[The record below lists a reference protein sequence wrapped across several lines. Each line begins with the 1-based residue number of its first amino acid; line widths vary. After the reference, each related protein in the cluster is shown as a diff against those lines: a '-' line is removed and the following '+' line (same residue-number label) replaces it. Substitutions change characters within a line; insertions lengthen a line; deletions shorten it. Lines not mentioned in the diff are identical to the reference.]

1 MMSYRE
7 YVPSQP
13 LREYVDCYWHHI
25 AGQAAPAGELPVQ
38 RCLPLGTIEIILQ
51 VNDMMADILDNNR
64 QQWEKSFRIYLAGMF
79 TDTAYWRAAPGTLM
93 FGIRLKPESLMP
105 LFGIPPALL
114 LNSVV
119 DAEAVFGLSAAQ
131 LYGEMAGQFDTSHLV
146 AIAERHLLVRARQA
160 RNQRNYVAEACRLI
174 RDSGAHMTVEQLS
187 DAIYISKRQLER
199 SFKEAFG
206 ASPKTYQRI
215 IRFRNAYRYAR
226 NRQQEKIHWADVS
239 YESGYA
245 DQAHFIRDFKAF
257 TGHAPTAL
265 LSDRQSFFQTLEAV
279 LD

>member
-1 MMSYRE
+1 MSYRE

-13 LREYVDCYWHHI
+13 LKQYVDCYWHHI
-25 AGQAAPAGELPVQ
+25 SGEAAPAGELPIQ

-51 VNDMMADILDNNR
+51 VDGMMADIFDNTR

-79 TDTAYWRAAPGTLM
+79 TDTAFWRAQPGTLM
-93 FGIRLKPESLMP
+93 FGIRLKPESLLQ

-119 DAEAVFGLSAAQ
+119 DAEAALGLSAGQ
-131 LYGEMAGQFDTSHLV
+131 LYDEMAGIFDPGRLV
-146 AIAERHLLVRARQA
+146 ALAERHLGQRLGKVDH
-160 RNQRNYVAEACRLI
+160 QRNYVAEACRLI

-199 SFKEAFG
+199 SFKMEFG

-226 NRQQEKIHWADVS
+226 SWQTDKIHWAAVS

-257 TGHAPTAL
+257 TGHAPSSII
-265 LSDRQSFFQTLEAV
+265 SDRQSFFQTLEAV
-279 LD
+279 VD

>member
-1 MMSYRE
+1 MSYRE

-13 LREYVDCYWHHI
+13 LRQYVDCYWHYVS
-25 AGQAAPAGELPVQ
+25 GQAAPAGQLPIQ
-38 RCLPLGTIEIILQ
+38 RCLPLGSIEIILQ
-51 VNDMMADILDNNR
+51 VDGMMADIFDNTR
-64 QQWEKSFRIYLAGMF
+64 QQWEKSFRIYFAGMY
-79 TDTAYWRAAPGTLM
+79 TDTAFWRAQPGTLL
-93 FGIRLKPESLMP
+93 FGIRLKPESLLP

-119 DAEAVFGLSAAQ
+119 DAEAVLGISAGH
-131 LYGEMAGQFDTSHLV
+131 LYDEMAGVFDMPRLV
-146 AIAERHLLVRARQA
+146 SVAERHLQQRLGKLAP
-160 RNQRNYVAEACRLI
+160 NRNYVAEACRLI
-174 RDSGAHMTVEQLS
+174 RDSGAHLTVEQLS

-199 SFKEAFG
+199 HFKLEFG

-226 NRQQEKIHWADVS
+226 SWHSDKIHWADVS

-257 TGHAPTAL
+257 TGHAPSAL
-265 LSDRQSFFQTLEAV
+265 LSDRQSFFQTLESV
-279 LD
+279 VD